1 MKHRNF
7 KKLSSKQIQC
17 IQEYAAFRLGGFPF
31 CLQSSEASDILN
43 ASRRLNSKAQSETP
57 KKRKRGEKRK
67 GTTSPLWN
75 RPFLICE
82 RAFKEYYWEKKAQI
96 KNTMLDRK
104 EEFQVEP
111 EGVVAVNER
120 LVQLRSNQK
129 GNPGQ
134 DENEE
139 LLFF

>member
-57 KKRKRGEKRK
+57 KKKEKEERKEKGQLRHY
-67 GTTSPLWN
+67 GTG
-75 RPFLICE
+75 PFLSV
-82 RAFKEYYWEKKAQI
+82 KE
-96 KNTMLDRK
+96 LS
-104 EEFQVEP
+104 
-111 EGVVAVNER
+111 
-120 LVQLRSNQK
+120 RSTI
-129 GNPGQ
+129 GRRRPR
-134 DENEE
+134 
-139 LLFF
+139 